1 MIVKSASLL
10 CTISRVRIKTKCISS
25 RENFINITIIDNNF
39 EKVWVSNR
47 AYNLSP
53 DSVVRFRVSKIDFKQ
68 IRTRNSAWQER
79 AMIAFAGFLVENDA
93 TWLKPERPNCIRRHG
108 CCILKFHIQ
117 QSRYSNNA
125 LIGIILSAP
134 SVPRVSIC
142 NKKSIYPHDA
152 LSLPPPVRQPVSPIP
167 TLLCSRSWYGWWRE
181 LFFIHMCIPLTGWTR
196 VGTQMREPMF

>member
-1 MIVKSASLL
+1 M
-10 CTISRVRIKTKCISS
+10 
-25 RENFINITIIDNNF
+25 
-39 EKVWVSNR
+39 W
-47 AYNLSP
+47 
-53 DSVVRFRVSKIDFKQ
+53 
-68 IRTRNSAWQER
+68 TRNSTWQER
-79 AMIAFAGFLVENDA
+79 SMIAFAGFLVENDA
-93 TWLKPERPNCIRRHG
+93 TWLKPERPNCIWRHG

-152 LSLPPPVRQPVSPIP
+152 LSLPSPARQPVYPIP

-181 LFFIHMCIPLTGWTR
+181 LFFIRMCVPLTGWTR
-196 VGTQMREPMF
+196 CRDINAWARVLAMDLTISCVHIHAFFEWNSRTDIKSGTALCDDEKRGKERKKKRYRLKG

>member
-1 MIVKSASLL
+1 MESLSVL
-10 CTISRVRIKTKCISS
+10 C
-25 RENFINITIIDNNF
+25 E
-39 EKVWVSNR
+39 VSNC
-47 AYNLSP
+47 AFNWSP
-53 DSVVRFRVSKIDFKQ
+53 DFVAKLWVSKIDLKQ
-68 IRTRNSAWQER
+68 IWTRNSTWQER
-79 AMIAFAGFLVENDA
+79 SMIAFARFLVENDA

-152 LSLPPPVRQPVSPIP
+152 LSLPSPARQPTPFPLSFAPD
-167 TLLCSRSWYGWWRE
+167 LDMGGGE
-181 LFFIHMCIPLTGWTR
+181 LFFVRMCVPLTGWTR
-196 VGTQMREPMF
+196 CRDTNVWARVLALDLTISCVHPRFFSSEIAGWI